1 MGDWVQSLID
11 GGLKVDGVDSWV
23 WFLAAALAFG
33 GAVVFGFVLPIAGIT
48 TWVERRIMGRMQ
60 SRIGPNRVGPAGF
73 LQWLADGIKNMLKED
88 IVPTA
93 ADGPLF
99 RFAPYVVMVGFVGT
113 FAALP
118 FTSALIV
125 ADLNVGILYVTSV
138 TALVVVG
145 ILMAGWASNN
155 KWSLLG
161 GIRSAAQIISYE
173 IPAGLSIF
181 PIVLLTG
188 SLSMQ
193 DIIKAQGVWP
203 WTWYLFAN
211 PFTFV
216 AFFVFFIS
224 ALAEGNR
231 TPFDLPEAESELVA
245 GFATEYS
252 GMRNLLFFMAEWGNL
267 YVIGAIVTTLFLG
280 GWHIPFTFE
289 NPIAQHGLEFATFF
303 LKAYGVGVLVPIW
316 LRWTLPRIRVDQM
329 MTMCWKYLVP
339 IAFVNLLGAAAWLL
353 WVPLWAQYLT
363 TATLFFAS
371 VAGILMFLRRVVW
384 HLEYAKLGREHLS
397 FNPLGTARSPG

>member
-1 MGDWVQSLID
+1 MQEL
-11 GGLKVDGVDSWV
+11 VDGLIASGAAPGGVPAWMHYL
-23 WFLAAALAFG
+23 LAALLFG
-33 GAVVFGFVLPIAGIT
+33 AIVVFGFVLPIAGIT

-93 ADGPLF
+93 ADGVLF
-99 RFAPYVVMVGFVGT
+99 RFAPYVVMMGFVGT

-193 DIIKAQGVWP
+193 DIIKAQGAWP

-216 AFFVFFIS
+216 AFFVFFVS

-280 GWHIPFTFE
+280 GWHIPFQLE

-329 MTMCWKYLVP
+329 MAMCWKYLVP

-353 WVPLWAQYLT
+353 WVPAWMHYLT
-363 TATLFFAS
+363 TAVLFFGS
-371 VAGILMFLRRVVW
+371 VAGILLFLRRVVW